1 MTWVAPW
8 SRYGDW
14 LKTGVAGDEDH
25 LINGLLCT
33 AEIRSLG
40 IRCPACGAAHEI
52 RASDRRSTIF
62 DRRRQRFR
70 CSRCRFAA
78 NVHVIVDVGCHVDE
92 PKRSAADQ

>member
-1 MTWVAPW
+1 MSWVVPW

-14 LKTGVAGDEDH
+14 LKTGDVGDENH
-25 LINGLLCT
+25 LINGLTCT

-40 IRCPACGAAHEI
+40 IRCPACGAPHEI

-70 CSRCRFAA
+70 CSRCRFRAA
-78 NVHVIVDVGCHVDE
+78 VYVIVDVGCHPDE
-92 PKRSAADQ
+92 PKGSPVDR